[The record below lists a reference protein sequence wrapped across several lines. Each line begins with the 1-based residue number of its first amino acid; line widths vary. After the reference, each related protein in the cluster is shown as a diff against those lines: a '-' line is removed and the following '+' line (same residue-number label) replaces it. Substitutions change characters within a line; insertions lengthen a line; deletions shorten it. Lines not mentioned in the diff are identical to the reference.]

1 MLWPDDGF
9 YRMRIL
15 LAFLINM
22 MVNFAV
28 GLLVARFLG
37 PDQFGRFALAIGI
50 GAVVQVLL
58 FDWIR
63 LAAARFYSEQARA
76 AQPELRATLD
86 ATLLG
91 LVAAVVLIGVAL
103 IAARVSIG
111 LPPEMLAAALCFAAI
126 NGAFDYQAALL
137 RARFADGAYGRLVLT
152 KNGLALVLTAGTAW
166 VTGSAFATLA
176 ASCLGLLGAMFA
188 LRAVTRDANLDLRAA
203 RTGILGTSL
212 AYGVPLS
219 TSTTLYLL
227 IPLANRAL
235 AADWFDFAEAGQL
248 ALAQDVGLR
257 LVLAIGTAL
266 DVLLFQLAVRAE
278 DLHGAARGREQVSR
292 NMGVILAITLPAIA
306 GIWLVLPSFELL
318 IVPPEFRG
326 AFVRDFTALLP
337 GFFCFGLA
345 SFALAPAF
353 QITQRTWPVSVAAGI
368 ACLADLALVLV
379 LPRGGD
385 VEILALAQTGAL
397 GAGFLALLG
406 FSIWAGARL
415 PRWRDMAACCLA
427 TAIMVWLTMP
437 LRALEPGAGTL
448 CLQALAGA
456 LVYGGLATVLDLA
469 GLRTAAL
476 GLLQARKERS
486 PVADA
491 RPDAW

>member
-1 MLWPDDGF
+1 
-9 YRMRIL
+9 MRIL

-22 MVNFAV
+22 LVNFVV

-86 ATLLG
+86 ATLLA
-91 LVAAVVLIGVAL
+91 LAAAVVLIGVAL
-103 IAARVSIG
+103 IAARVSFG
-111 LPPEMLAAALCFAAI
+111 LPAEMLAAALGFAAI

-137 RARFADGAYGRLVLT
+137 RARFADRAYGRLVLT

-166 VTGSAFATLA
+166 WTGSALATLI
-176 ASCLGLLGAMFA
+176 ASCLGLLGAIFA
-188 LRAVTRDANLDLRAA
+188 LRAVTRDAGVRISAA
-203 RTGILGTSL
+203 RSGLLRTSL

-219 TSTTLYLL
+219 TSSMLYLL

-235 AADWFDFAEAGQL
+235 AADWFGFAETGQL

-266 DVLLFQLAVRAE
+266 DVLLFQIAVRA
-278 DLHGAARGREQVSR
+278 DDMHGAAQGREQVSR
-292 NMGVILAITLPAIA
+292 NMAVILAITLPAVA
-306 GIWLVLPSFELL
+306 GIWLVLPSFEML
-318 IVPPEFRG
+318 IVPAEFRG
-326 AFVRDFTALLP
+326 AFVRDFAALLP

-353 QITQRTWPVSVAAGI
+353 QIARRTWPVSVAAGI
-368 ACLADLALVLV
+368 ACIADFALVLV
-379 LPRGGD
+379 LPRGVDTGT
-385 VEILALAQTGAL
+385 LALAQTGAL
-397 GAGFLALLG
+397 GAGFLVLLA
-406 FSIWAGARL
+406 FAVWAGARL
-415 PRWRDMAACCLA
+415 PAWRDVAGCCLA
-427 TAIMVWLTMP
+427 TAIMVWLTLP
-437 LRALEPGAGTL
+437 LRAWAPGATTL
-448 CLQALAGA
+448 LVHAIAGA
-456 LVYGGLATVLDLA
+456 LVYGGFAAAFDLA
-469 GLRTAAL
+469 GLRTAVL
-476 GLLQARKERS
+476 GLRRNRKPR
-486 PVADA
+486 
-491 RPDAW
+491 

>member
-1 MLWPDDGF
+1 
-9 YRMRIL
+9 MRIL

-50 GAVVQVLL
+50 GAVAQVLL

-76 AQPELRATLD
+76 ERPELRATLD

-91 LVAAVVLIGVAL
+91 LAAAVALLGVML
-103 IAARVSIG
+103 MAANVSLG
-111 LPPEMLAAALCFAAI
+111 LPAETLAAALGFAAV

-137 RARFADGAYGRLVLT
+137 RARFEDRAYGHLVLT
-152 KNGLALVLTAGTAW
+152 KNGLALLLTAGTAW
-166 VTGSAFATLA
+166 WTGSALATLA

-188 LRAVTRDANLDLRAA
+188 LRAVTRDSGVRIRAA
-203 RTGILGTSL
+203 RAVVLRRSL

-219 TSTTLYLL
+219 ASSMLYLL

-235 AADWFDFAEAGQL
+235 AADWFGFAETGQL

-266 DVLLFQLAVRAE
+266 DVLLFQIAVRA
-278 DLHGAARGREQVSR
+278 DDVHGAARGREQVSH

-306 GIWLVLPSFELL
+306 GIWLVLPSFEIL

-326 AFVRDFTALLP
+326 AFGRAFTALLP

-353 QITQRTWPVSVAAGI
+353 QIARRTWPVSVAAGI
-368 ACLADLALVLV
+368 ACIADLALVLV
-379 LPRGGD
+379 LPRGGN
-385 VEILALAQTGAL
+385 VEVLALAQTGAL
-397 GAGFLALLG
+397 GAGFLGLLG
-406 FSIWAGARL
+406 LSVWAGVRL
-415 PRWRDMAACCLA
+415 PCWRDVAVSCLA
-427 TAIMVWLTMP
+427 TAIMVCLTLP
-437 LRALEPGAGTL
+437 LRAWAPGAVTL
-448 CLQALAGA
+448 CLQALTGT
-456 LVYGGLATVLDLA
+456 LVYGGLAAAFDLA

-476 GLLQARKERS
+476 CLRRARKTE
-486 PVADA
+486 
-491 RPDAW
+491 